1 MTAADY
7 IETYFPILTSW
18 AVGCAGAFS
27 LIQTIKMARRECGAS
42 RVPNWMVRG
51 LAFLFAGGITTVVGY
66 KVFAMDIEAAI
77 THGWLAAILYPLIM
91 AGFMAAASRWF
102 PELHR
107 RIQVP
112 TRRPGDKPA
121 PPADGAPPPAPM
133 PGRPHDPNDT
143 TVERFF

>member
-7 IETYFPILTSW
+7 IEHYFPILASW
-18 AVGCAGAFS
+18 SVGCAGAFS

-42 RVPNWMVRG
+42 RVPNWIVRG

-66 KVFAMDIEAAI
+66 KVFKMDIEAAI

-91 AGFMAAASRWF
+91 AGFMAAASKWF

-121 PPADGAPPPAPM
+121 VGNDTPAPPAPKF
-133 PGRPHDPNDT
+133 DPNDT
-143 TVERFF
+143 TVERYF

>member
-1 MTAADY
+1 MTTADY
-7 IETYFPILTSW
+7 IETYFPILASW
-18 AVGCAGAFS
+18 AIGCAGAFS

-66 KVFAMDIEAAI
+66 KIFGMDIEHAI

-91 AGFMAAASRWF
+91 AVFMGAASRWF

-112 TRRPGDKPA
+112 TRRPGDKPPVGNDTPA
-121 PPADGAPPPAPM
+121 PPAPRVD
-133 PGRPHDPNDT
+133 DPNDT